1 MPAYSK
7 RVASSSK
14 TCRARASDIRVHF
27 KNTRETAQALSGL
40 SLRKAQKFLRDV
52 IAHRQIVPFRRFNGG
67 VGRKAQVKQH
77 VSATQG
83 RWPSKSAKVL
93 LDLLRNAESNAKL
106 KKLNVSLLKIS
117 HIQVNRAQQGRR
129 RTYRAHGRIN
139 AYMSN
144 PCHIELHLTEKTL
157 AVKKPAQETK
167 NKTPTKTAPQK
178 KTQKKTEKGTEQK
191 TSTNA

>member
-1 MPAYSK
+1 M
-7 RVASSSK
+7 
-14 TCRARASDIRVHF
+14 
-27 KNTRETAQALSGL
+27 
-40 SLRKAQKFLRDV
+40 
-52 IAHRQIVPFRRFNGG
+52 
-67 VGRKAQVKQH
+67 
-77 VSATQG
+77 
-83 RWPSKSAKVL
+83 
-93 LDLLRNAESNAKL
+93 
-106 KKLNVSLLKIS
+106 NVSLLKIS

-139 AYMSN
+139 GKPFHTSIYSLIDYSFFFYQAYMSN